1 MKKINRLF
9 VIFILSSIV
18 YSSCKD
24 INPKLIEPGV
34 SKELATLREKQLS
47 DIKYFLSFSVPDSVN
62 EKVQGHSIIEFNFNK
77 ELNKPLILDFRN
89 PETFV
94 KSVKIDK
101 KEINYEF
108 KNEHIIIN
116 AKLLQN
122 GKNKLEI
129 EFVAGDRALNRNT
142 EYLYTLFVPDR
153 ACTAFPS
160 FDQPS
165 LKAKFQTEINVPGEW
180 ISVANSPLIDKKE
193 ENSRSIYIF
202 DETEPISTY
211 IFSFV
216 AGKFQSVSKTYDE
229 REIIMYHREDDLDKV
244 KNNTNK
250 IFDLHYGSL
259 KWLEEYTQIEYPFT
273 KFDFVIIPSFQYS
286 GMEHPG
292 AILYRDSRLFLEKNA
307 TIREKLNR
315 ANLIAHETAHM
326 WFGDLV
332 TMEWFSE
339 VWLKEVF
346 ANFMAGKIVNP
357 QYPEVNHDLNFLINH
372 YPSSYSVD
380 RTKGANPIEQE
391 LDNMKN
397 AGTLYGSIIYHK
409 APIIMNQL
417 EKIIGND
424 LLKEGIQEYLIQ
436 NMYGNAT
443 WDDLIN
449 ILDNKTDKDLK
460 RWSHAWVYEPRMP
473 HYNVQKAYNVNNK
486 LESIIIE
493 QLDPAG
499 KGRQWNQEIKV
510 LLAHEKGTQEFQV
523 ELKDTFSVVNL
534 LKKELIPEYVFP
546 NSDGLGYG
554 YFEIDSISIIG
565 ILNQLSEIKDPVLRC
580 SMYISLWENMLNE
593 NINPSDLY
601 KTFLE
606 TLDSENNAQNI
617 NLLLGYVKSIY
628 WKFTPNKQRDLL
640 AKDLESFLWEK
651 VLRAGSAGLKSSF
664 FNAYRS
670 IILTENG
677 INNLYHLW
685 KDKIEISNLELT
697 EKDFT
702 KISFELALRNIPNT
716 ESVLDKQYE
725 RIKNTEKKDRFNF
738 MRQAV
743 STQEKVRD
751 NFFEKLKDEKN
762 REKEPWVIDALY
774 YLHHPLRSEGSV
786 KYLRPS
792 LDILEEIQVTGD
804 IFFPKRWLDA
814 SFAGHNSV
822 DAVTEVNLFLNENPG
837 YPDNLKNKILQS
849 TDLVFRASIINNE

>member
-1 MKKINRLF
+1 MKKLNQLF
-9 VIFILSSIV
+9 LILILSSIL
-18 YSSCKD
+18 YCSCKEV
-24 INPKLIEPGV
+24 NPKLIEPGV
-34 SKELATLREKQLS
+34 SKELAILREKQLS
-47 DIKYFLSFSVPDSVN
+47 DIKYFLSFTIPDSIN
-62 EKVQGHSIIEFNFNK
+62 EKVQGHTIIEFNYRK
-77 ELNKPLILDFRN
+77 DLNKPLILDFRN
-89 PETFV
+89 PESFV

-101 KEINYEF
+101 KDIKYEF
-108 KNEHIIIN
+108 KNEHIIVGN
-116 AKLLQN
+116 KLLQK

-129 EFVAGDRALNRNT
+129 EFTAGDRALNRNA

-165 LKAKFQTEINVPGEW
+165 LKANFQTEINVPGEW

-193 ENSRSIYIF
+193 ENNRSIYIF

-216 AGKFQSVSKTYDE
+216 AGKFRSVSKTYDD
-229 REIIMYHREDDLDKV
+229 REIIMYHREDELDKLE
-244 KNNTNK
+244 NNTDK
-250 IFDLHYGSL
+250 IFDLHYSSL

-307 TIREKLNR
+307 TIREELNR
-315 ANLIAHETAHM
+315 ANLIAHETAHI

-346 ANFMAGKIVNP
+346 ANFIAGKIVNP

-372 YPSSYSVD
+372 YPPSYSVD

-409 APIIMNQL
+409 APIVMNQL
-417 EKIIGND
+417 EKIIGNE
-424 LLKEGIQEYLIQ
+424 LLKEGIQEYLSQHI
-436 NMYGNAT
+436 YGNAT

-449 ILDNKTDKDLK
+449 ILDKKTDKDLK
-460 RWSHAWVYEPRMP
+460 SWSHAWVYEPGMP
-473 HYNVQKAYNVNNK
+473 HYNTQKAYNVNNN
-486 LESIIIE
+486 LESMIIE
-493 QLDPAG
+493 QSDPAG
-499 KGRQWNQEIKV
+499 KGKQWNQEIKV
-510 LLAHEKGTQEFQV
+510 LLENEKGTQEFQV
-523 ELKDTFSVVNL
+523 ELKDTFSVINL
-534 LKKELIPEYVFP
+534 LGKNLVPEYVFP

-554 YFEIDSISIIG
+554 YFKLDSNSVQN
-565 ILNQLSEIKDPVLRC
+565 ILNQLSEVKNPVLKC
-580 SMYISLWENMLNE
+580 SMYISLWENMLNQ
-593 NINPSDLY
+593 NIDPNDLY
-601 KTFLE
+601 NTFLE
-606 TLDSENNAQNI
+606 TLDSESNPQNI
-617 NLLLGYVKSIY
+617 NLLLGYIKSIY
-628 WKFTPNKQRDLL
+628 WKFTPNEHRILL

-651 VLRAGSAGLKSSF
+651 VLKADSPGLKSSF
-664 FNAYRS
+664 FKTYRS

-677 INNLYHLW
+677 IKNLYNLW
-685 KDKIEISNLELT
+685 KDKIEISNLEFT
-697 EKDFT
+697 QRDFT
-702 KISFELALRNIPNT
+702 EISFELALRNIPNS
-716 ESVLDKQYE
+716 ESILDKQYE
-725 RIKNTEKKDRFNF
+725 RIKNDEKRNRFSF
-738 MRQAV
+738 IRQAV
-743 STQEKVRD
+743 SNQDEVRD

-774 YLHHPLRSEGSV
+774 YLHHPLRTDRSV

-814 SFAGHNSV
+814 SFAGHTSI
-822 DAVTEVNLFLNENPG
+822 DAVTEINLFLNENPDF
-837 YPDNLKNKILQS
+837 PENLKNKILQS
-849 TDLVFRASIINNE
+849 TDLVFRASIISNE